1 MTADAKSGGGLER
14 FNSKSHTMWKDKL
27 LTHVNSL
34 EHVYQTKL
42 LEKRQPEAK
51 VLMADFLR
59 INPDKPLSP
68 TTETPEQEALG
79 MGWDVVH
86 WTRGRGDLQNL
97 LNQALLN
104 FFLST
109 LPDVVSAM
117 DPCEVI
123 RLLEKDF
130 RQGDAAGLIEL
141 TRCWSKLTRSP

>member
-34 EHVYQTKL
+34 DHVYQTKL

-86 WTRGRGDLQNL
+86 TEPAQSGSAQL
-97 LNQALLN
+97 LSFHPAGCG
-104 FFLST
+104 
-109 LPDVVSAM
+109 VSNGPM
-117 DPCEVI
+117 
-123 RLLEKDF
+123 
-130 RQGDAAGLIEL
+130 
-141 TRCWSKLTRSP
+141 